1 MGWHRGCSVGP
12 DHARCWCFSCEPRG
26 RPHSSS
32 DTPEPIADTKV
43 PVVSEPDQVATGSAV
58 EGSLNGVSLLLPKQL
73 PDGMELKSASVSP
86 VGCCSESMAFLDSY
100 FVTYIT
106 RDGQQ
111 MLAVRSVRVVGTPT
125 QTTLVSRSDG
135 NTSVHGFPARM
146 SRYGLARQLTWDE
159 DGEEFNV
166 YAPTELTE
174 EQVTAF
180 ADSIVPDKT
189 TADFT
194 SSPPSGYAKRYAGKS
209 IVSPAWML
217 TLNFES
223 DKAQVSVD
231 VQQLSEAFRAAR
243 ELSEKF
249 GAPGFKRV
257 KIGEADGLAFTAT
270 ETVALTWNL
279 AVDEGVNVQTD
290 GLSEESA
297 LAFARSLQPVDE
309 ATFRATVGSKL
320 SIESG
325 SLFPLPGG
333 PPSGTFVTPAK

>member
-1 MGWHRGCSVGP
+1 
-12 DHARCWCFSCEPRG
+12 
-26 RPHSSS
+26 
-32 DTPEPIADTKV
+32 
-43 PVVSEPDQVATGSAV
+43 
-58 EGSLNGVSLLLPKQL
+58 
-73 PDGMELKSASVSP
+73 
-86 VGCCSESMAFLDSY
+86 MAFLDSY

-194 SSPPSGYAKRYAGKS
+194 SSPPPGTPNA
-209 IVSPAWML
+209 M
-217 TLNFES
+217 
-223 DKAQVSVD
+223 
-231 VQQLSEAFRAAR
+231 RARASFLR
-243 ELSEKF
+243 
-249 GAPGFKRV
+249 PGC
-257 KIGEADGLAFTAT
+257 
-270 ETVALTWNL
+270 
-279 AVDEGVNVQTD
+279 
-290 GLSEESA
+290 
-297 LAFARSLQPVDE
+297 
-309 ATFRATVGSKL
+309 
-320 SIESG
+320 
-325 SLFPLPGG
+325 
-333 PPSGTFVTPAK
+333 